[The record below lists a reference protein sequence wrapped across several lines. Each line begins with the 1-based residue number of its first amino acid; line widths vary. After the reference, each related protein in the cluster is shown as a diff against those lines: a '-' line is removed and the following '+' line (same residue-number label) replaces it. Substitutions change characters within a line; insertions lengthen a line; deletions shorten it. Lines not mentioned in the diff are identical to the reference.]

1 MARRLACGE
10 GTMLAVTSPSM
21 PPFSRC
27 AEPGASV
34 MPTEMVYSGDAA
46 PAAR

>member
-1 MARRLACGE
+1 MVRRPACDE
-10 GTMLAVTSPSM
+10 GTMLAVTSLST
-21 PPFSRC
+21 PPFRRW

-34 MPTEMVYSGDAA
+34 MPTEMVYSGKAA